1 MATRRTTNSPADS
14 PRDALRA
21 SPANPFQQIAFE
33 RRDLQGM
40 TPGGGPKKEFVAIDA
55 AYRQA
60 LAATLDGATQQVTAQ
75 MQAHPH
81 LLAPLVFRLRH
92 QAIAKSHRPL
102 KVVEES
108 GLVSAGHERVEE
120 MLVGALG
127 GSITAL
133 RSVILER
140 NTKEIRANL
149 SAIVRIDPWGR
160 AQRNPEGTLAIQEQG
175 RALLRFFRYGSDAAN
190 ANLFQAVRGLF
201 SHLGLKHRFF
211 RQGRHGWFYASLL
224 DVSDVGEDKFD
235 ELLNF
240 PGLRRMMPEPRL
252 LPTATV
258 PGTAPGARP
267 PAASPRRLAEPI
279 AGLPTVAVFDTGTA
293 ATATD
298 LRPWIV
304 GTKTYVLPPDTD
316 HQHGTNVASLV
327 AGAHGLNSAHEDLPR
342 LGAMVFD
349 VCGLESAGGGYVGD
363 LILRLEDAI
372 RSRPDIRVWNL
383 SLGTPSGCD
392 EQTFSEF
399 AQALDQL
406 SDQYNVLFVVAAGN
420 YLTEPRRTWP
430 SLATLEDRVSSPGEA
445 VRALTV
451 GSICH
456 VGAPDAL
463 NEPGEPAA
471 YSRRGPGPVFT
482 PKPDIVHL
490 GGGVHAPWSAGAA
503 SIAVLTSANTPARG
517 FGTSY
522 AAPIASSMAAH
533 AWDAIAGGTA
543 LEPKP
548 ALIKALM
555 VHAAQLSSPAY
566 TPWERRYYGAGLP
579 AEVLS
584 ALYDRDDS
592 FTLIF
597 ESRLVPSVRW
607 RKAPY
612 PIPAGLMRDGKLR
625 GEVIITAVYAPPLD
639 GNAGA
644 EYVRANVELSFGT
657 LDGDN
662 IHSKVPLKGED
673 GTDGYEAAQVEH
685 GGKWAPV
692 KVHRK
697 VFPNGVAGETWAL
710 QARMFLRE
718 FEPALAEGL
727 SVYIICTLRSLDGD
741 PEIHAQG
748 LRALA
753 ATNWVRQDLPVRV
766 PIQARV

>member
-1 MATRRTTNSPADS
+1 MATRRTTNIQADPHRPMS
-14 PRDALRA
+14 RP

-33 RRDLQGM
+33 RRDLQGIK
-40 TPGGGPKKEFVAIDA
+40 PGGGPKKEFVQVDV
-55 AYRQA
+55 AYREA
-60 LAATLDGATQQVTAQ
+60 LAATLDAATQELSAQ
-75 MQAHPH
+75 MRAHPH
-81 LLAPLVFRLRH
+81 LLAPLVLRLRH
-92 QAIAKSHRPL
+92 EAIAKSHRPL
-102 KVVEES
+102 KVADEA
-108 GLVSAGHERVEE
+108 GLVPAGHERVEE
-120 MLVGALG
+120 MLVGAHS

-140 NTKEIRANL
+140 NIKEIRANL
-149 SAIVRIDPWGR
+149 SAIVRIEPWGR
-160 AQRNPEGTLAIQEQG
+160 AQRNPEGTLAVQQQG
-175 RALLRFFRYGSDAAN
+175 RALLRFFRYGNDAAN
-190 ANLFQAVRGLF
+190 ANLFQAVRALF

-211 RQGRHGWFYASLL
+211 RQGRSAWFYASLL
-224 DVSDVGEDKFD
+224 DMSNVGDEKF
-235 ELLNF
+235 EALLNF
-240 PGLRRMMPEPRL
+240 PGLRRLMPEPRL
-252 LPTATV
+252 LPAASV
-258 PGTAPGARP
+258 APAGGV
-267 PAASPRRLAEPI
+267 PAALPPFAVPV

-293 ATATD
+293 AGATD

-327 AGAHGLNSAHEDLPR
+327 AGAHSLNEAHQDLPP
-342 LGAMVFD
+342 LGAMVYD

-372 RSRPDIRVWNL
+372 RNRPDVRIWNL
-383 SLGTPSGCD
+383 SLGTPHGCD
-392 EQTFSEF
+392 GQTFSEF
-399 AQALDQL
+399 AQALDQM
-406 SDQYNVLFVVAAGN
+406 SDQYDVLFVVAAGN
-420 YLTEPRRTWP
+420 YVNEPRRTWP
-430 SLATLEDRVSSPGEA
+430 SLATLQDQVSCPGES

-456 VGAPDAL
+456 VGASDAL
-463 NEPGEPAA
+463 NEAGEPAA

-482 PKPDIVHL
+482 PKPDIVHV
-490 GGGVHAPWSAGAA
+490 GGGVHAPWNSGSA
-503 SIAVLTSANTPARG
+503 SVAVLTPHNAPARG

-533 AWDAIAGGTA
+533 AWEAVAGGTGLTA
-543 LEPKP
+543 KP

-555 VHAAQLSSPAY
+555 IHAAQLSSPPY

-579 AEVLS
+579 KDVLA

-612 PIPAGLMRDGKLR
+612 PIPAGLMHEGKLR

-657 LDGDN
+657 LEGDN

-673 GTDGYEAAQVEH
+673 GSDGYESAQVEH

-697 VFPNGVAGETWAL
+697 AFTNGVEGDTWAL

-718 FEPALAEGL
+718 FEPALAEGAT
-727 SVYIICTLRSLDGD
+727 VYILCTLRSLEGD
-741 PEIHAQG
+741 PQIHAQG

-753 ATNWVRQDLPVRV
+753 ATNWVRSDLPVRL
-766 PIQARV
+766 PIQALV

>member
-1 MATRRTTNSPADS
+1 MGTRRTTNSPADPQRPVPRPS
-14 PRDALRA
+14 PG
-21 SPANPFQQIAFE
+21 NPFQQIMFE

-40 TPGGGPKKEFVAIDA
+40 KTGGGPKREFVVVDA
-55 AYRQA
+55 AYREA
-60 LAATLDGATQQVTAQ
+60 LAASLDDAAQQVFSQ

-81 LLAPLVFRLRH
+81 LLAPLMFRLR
-92 QAIAKSHRPL
+92 QEAIAKSHRPVKL
-102 KVVEES
+102 AEES

-120 MLVGALG
+120 MLVGAHA
-127 GSITAL
+127 GSIAAL

-140 NTKEIRANL
+140 DIKAVRANL
-149 SAIVRIDPWGR
+149 SAIVRIEPWGR
-160 AQRNPEGTLAIQEQG
+160 AQRNPEGTLAVQQQG
-175 RALLRFFRYGSDAAN
+175 RALLRFFRYGNDAAN
-190 ANLFQAVRGLF
+190 ARLFDGVRGLLA
-201 SHLGLKHRFF
+201 HLGLKHRFF

-224 DVSDVGEDKFD
+224 DLSNVNEEKFD
-235 ELLNF
+235 ELLSF
-240 PGLRRMMPEPRL
+240 PGLRRLLPEPRL
-252 LPTATV
+252 FPMATATAGTGAV
-258 PGTAPGARP
+258 TAPNMP
-267 PAASPRRLAEPI
+267 PPM

-293 ATATD
+293 AAATD
-298 LRPWIV
+298 LRPWV
-304 GTKTYVLPPDTD
+304 VRTKTYVLPPDTD

-327 AGAHGLNSAHEDLPR
+327 AGARGLNAGHGDLPPM
-342 LGAMVFD
+342 GAMVYD
-349 VCGLESAGGGYVGD
+349 VCGLESASGGYVGD
-363 LILRLEDAI
+363 IILRLEDAI
-372 RSRPDIRVWNL
+372 RDRPDVRVWNL
-383 SLGTPSGCD
+383 SLGTSFGCD

-399 AQALDQL
+399 AQTLDQL

-430 SLATLEDRVSSPGEA
+430 ALATLQDQVSCPGES

-456 VGAPDAL
+456 IGAPDAL
-463 NEPGEPAA
+463 NEAGEPAA

-482 PKPDIVHL
+482 PKPDIVHV
-490 GGGVHAPWSAGAA
+490 GGGVHAPWSSGAA
-503 SIAVLTSANTPARG
+503 SVAVLTSSNAPARG
-517 FGTSY
+517 FGTSF

-533 AWDAIAGGTA
+533 AWDAIAGGTGLTA
-543 LEPKP
+543 TP
-548 ALIKALM
+548 ALVKALM
-555 VHAAQLSSPAY
+555 IHAAQLSSPPY

-579 AEVLS
+579 KDVVA

-597 ESRLVPSVRW
+597 ESRLVPSLRW

-612 PIPAGLMRDGKLR
+612 PIPSGLMQDGKFR

-673 GTDGYEAAQVEH
+673 GTDGYESAQVEH

-697 VFPNGVAGETWAL
+697 VFTNGIGGETWAL

-727 SVYIICTLRSLDGD
+727 TVYILCTLRSLDGD
-741 PEIHAQG
+741 SEIHAQG
-748 LRALA
+748 MRALMS
-753 ATNWVRQDLPVRV
+753 TNWVRQDLPVRV
-766 PIQARV
+766 PVQALT

>member
-14 PRDALRA
+14 QRTAPRP
-21 SPANPFQQIAFE
+21 STANPFQQIAFE

-40 TPGGGPKKEFVAIDA
+40 KTGGGPRKEFVAVDT
-55 AYRQA
+55 AYREA
-60 LAATLDGATQQVTAQ
+60 LVASLDVATQQVAAQ
-75 MQAHPH
+75 MQTHPH

-92 QAIAKSHRPL
+92 EAIAKSHRPV
-102 KVVEES
+102 KIVEES
-108 GLVSAGHERVEE
+108 GLVPAGHERVEE
-120 MLVGALG
+120 MLVGANG

-140 NTKEIRANL
+140 DIKEIRANL
-149 SAIVRIDPWGR
+149 SAIERIEPWGR
-160 AQRNPEGTLAIQEQG
+160 SQRNPEGTLAVQQQG
-175 RALLRFFRYGSDAAN
+175 RALLRFFRYGNDAAN
-190 ANLFQAVRGLF
+190 ANLFQAVRSLF

-224 DVSDVGEDKFD
+224 DVSNVGVDKFD
-235 ELLNF
+235 ELLSF
-240 PGLRRMMPEPRL
+240 PGLRRLMPEPRL
-252 LPTATV
+252 LPAATV
-258 PGTAPGARP
+258 PVANSAGAVP
-267 PAASPRRLAEPI
+267 SRLAAPI

-293 ATATD
+293 AAAID

-304 GTKTYVLPPDTD
+304 ETKTYVLPPETD

-327 AGAHGLNSAHEDLPR
+327 ACAHGLNGAHEDLPT
-342 LGAMVFD
+342 LGAMVYD

-372 RSRPDIRVWNL
+372 RSRPDVRIWNL
-383 SLGTPSGCD
+383 SLGTVYGCD

-399 AQALDQL
+399 AQTLDQL
-406 SDQYNVLFVVAAGN
+406 SDQHDVLFVVAAGN
-420 YLTEPRRTWP
+420 YLNEPRRTWP
-430 SLATLEDRVSSPGEA
+430 SLASLQDQVSCPGES

-456 VGAPDAL
+456 TGAPDAL
-463 NEPGEPAA
+463 NDAGEPAA

-490 GGGVHAPWSAGAA
+490 GGGVHTPWNSGAA
-503 SIAVLTSANTPARG
+503 SVAVLTANNASARG
-517 FGTSY
+517 FGTSF

-533 AWDAIAGGTA
+533 AWDSIAGGTA
-543 LEPKP
+543 LTPKP
-548 ALIKALM
+548 ALIKALL
-555 VHAAQLSSPAY
+555 VHAAQLSSPPY

-579 AEVLS
+579 KDVLA
-584 ALYDRDDS
+584 ALYDREDS

-673 GTDGYEAAQVEH
+673 GLDGYESAQVEH

-697 VFPNGVAGETWAL
+697 VFANGIAGDTWAL

-727 SVYIICTLRSLDGD
+727 TVYILCTLRSLDGD
-741 PEIHAQG
+741 AEIHAQG

-753 ATNWVRQDLPVRV
+753 ETNWVRQDLPVRV
-766 PIQARV
+766 PIQALA

>member
-1 MATRRTTNSPADS
+1 MVTRRTTNSPADPQRPV
-14 PRDALRA
+14 PRP
-21 SPANPFQQIAFE
+21 SPANPFQQITFE

-40 TPGGGPKKEFVAIDA
+40 KTGGGPKREFVVVDT
-55 AYRQA
+55 AYREA
-60 LAATLDGATQQVTAQ
+60 LAATLDGAAQQVVAQ

-92 QAIAKSHRPL
+92 EAIAKSHRPV
-102 KVVEES
+102 KVMEES
-108 GLVSAGHERVEE
+108 GLVPAGHERVEE
-120 MLVGALG
+120 MLVGAHG
-127 GSITAL
+127 GSIAAL

-140 NTKEIRANL
+140 DTKEIRANL
-149 SAIVRIDPWGR
+149 SAIVRIEPWGR
-160 AQRNPEGTLAIQEQG
+160 GQRNPEGTLAVQQQG
-175 RALLRFFRYGSDAAN
+175 RALLRFFRYSNDAAN
-190 ANLFQAVRGLF
+190 ARLFEAVRGLF

-224 DVSDVGEDKFD
+224 DVSSVDEEKFD
-235 ELLNF
+235 ELLSF
-240 PGLRRMMPEPRL
+240 PGLRRLMPEPRL
-252 LPTATV
+252 LPAATGLAGAGAGV
-258 PGTAPGARP
+258 APQL
-267 PAASPRRLAEPI
+267 SMPI

-293 ATATD
+293 AAAAD
-298 LRPWIV
+298 LRPWVV

-327 AGAHGLNSAHEDLPR
+327 AGAHGLNAGHGDLPT
-342 LGAMVFD
+342 LGAMVYD

-363 LILRLEDAI
+363 IILRLEDAI
-372 RSRPDIRVWNL
+372 RDRPDVRIWNL
-383 SLGTPSGCD
+383 SLGTSFGCD

-399 AQALDQL
+399 AQTLDQL

-430 SLATLEDRVSSPGEA
+430 VLVTLEDQVSCPGES

-456 VGAPDAL
+456 IGAPDAL
-463 NEPGEPAA
+463 NEVGEPAA

-482 PKPDIVHL
+482 PKPDIVHV
-490 GGGVHAPWSAGAA
+490 GGGVHAPWNSGAA
-503 SIAVLTSANTPARG
+503 SVAVLTSSNAPARG
-517 FGTSY
+517 FGTSF
-522 AAPIASSMAAH
+522 ATPIASSMAAH
-533 AWDAIAGGTA
+533 AWDAIAGGTGLTA
-543 LEPKP
+543 TPSLV
-548 ALIKALM
+548 KALM
-555 VHAAQLSSPAY
+555 IHAAQLTSPPY

-579 AEVLS
+579 KDVVA

-597 ESRLVPSVRW
+597 ESRLVPSLRW

-612 PIPAGLMRDGKLR
+612 PIPAGLMHDGKFR

-639 GNAGA
+639 GNAGS

-673 GTDGYEAAQVEH
+673 GTDGYESAQVEH

-697 VFPNGVAGETWAL
+697 VFTNGIGGETWAL
-710 QARMFLRE
+710 QARMFMRE

-727 SVYIICTLRSLDGD
+727 TVYILCTLRSLDGD

-748 LRALA
+748 MRALA

-766 PIQARV
+766 PVQALA

>member
-1 MATRRTTNSPADS
+1 MKT
-14 PRDALRA
+14 
-21 SPANPFQQIAFE
+21 
-33 RRDLQGM
+33 
-40 TPGGGPKKEFVAIDA
+40 GGGPKTEFVLVDS
-55 AYRQA
+55 AYREA
-60 LAATLDGATQQVTAQ
+60 LAGTLDRAAQQVVGQ

-81 LLAPLVFRLRH
+81 LLVPLMFRLRH
-92 QAIAKSHRPL
+92 KAIAKSHRPV

-108 GLVSAGHERVEE
+108 GLVPAGHERVEE
-120 MLVGALG
+120 MLVGAHG
-127 GSITAL
+127 ASIAAL

-140 NTKEIRANL
+140 DIKEIRANL
-149 SAIVRIDPWGR
+149 SAIERIEPWGR
-160 AQRNPEGTLAIQEQG
+160 AQRNPEGTLAVLQQG
-175 RALLRFFRYGSDAAN
+175 RALLRFFRYGNDAAN
-190 ANLFQAVRGLF
+190 ARLFDAVRGLF
-201 SHLGLKHRFF
+201 THLGLKHRFF

-224 DVSDVGEDKFD
+224 DVSNVNEEKFD
-235 ELLNF
+235 ELLSF
-240 PGLRRMMPEPRL
+240 PGLRRLMPEPRL

-258 PGTAPGARP
+258 PAGAGAGIAPHL
-267 PAASPRRLAEPI
+267 AAPI

-293 ATATD
+293 AAATD
-298 LRPWIV
+298 LRPWVV

-316 HQHGTNVASLV
+316 HQHGTHVASLV
-327 AGAHGLNSAHEDLPR
+327 AGAHGLNDGHGDLPP
-342 LGAMVFD
+342 LGALVYD

-363 LILRLEDAI
+363 IILRLEDAI
-372 RSRPDIRVWNL
+372 RDRPDVRIWNL
-383 SLGTPSGCD
+383 SLGTSYGCD

-406 SDQYNVLFVVAAGN
+406 SDQYSVLFVVAAGN
-420 YLTEPRRTWP
+420 YLAEPRRTWP
-430 SLATLEDRVSSPGEA
+430 ALASLEDQVSCPGES

-456 VGAPDAL
+456 IGAPDAL
-463 NEPGEPAA
+463 NEAGEPAA

-482 PKPDIVHL
+482 PKPDIVHV
-490 GGGVHAPWSAGAA
+490 GGGVHAPWNSGAT
-503 SIAVLTSANTPARG
+503 SVAVLTTSNAPGRG
-517 FGTSY
+517 FGTSF
-522 AAPIASSMAAH
+522 AAPVASSMAAH
-533 AWDAIAGGTA
+533 AWEAIAGGTGLTA
-543 LEPKP
+543 TP
-548 ALIKALM
+548 AMVKALM
-555 VHAAQLSSPAY
+555 IHAAQLSSPPY

-579 AEVLS
+579 RDVLA

-597 ESRLVPSVRW
+597 ESRLVPSLRW

-612 PIPAGLMRDGKLR
+612 PIPAGLMHDGKFR

-657 LDGDN
+657 LDGDS

-673 GTDGYEAAQVEH
+673 GTDGYESAQVEH

-697 VFPNGVAGETWAL
+697 VFANGVGGDTWAL

-727 SVYIICTLRSLDGD
+727 TVYILCTLRSLDGD
-741 PEIHAQG
+741 TEIHAQG
-748 LRALA
+748 MRALA

-766 PIQARV
+766 PVQALA

>member
-1 MATRRTTNSPADS
+1 MATRRTTNSPADPQRPV
-14 PRDALRA
+14 PRP
-21 SPANPFQQIAFE
+21 SPANPIQQIQFE

-40 TPGGGPKKEFVAIDA
+40 KTGGGPKREFVVVDT
-55 AYRQA
+55 AYREA
-60 LAATLDGATQQVTAQ
+60 LAATLDVAAQQVVPQ
-75 MQAHPH
+75 MQAHPN

-92 QAIAKSHRPL
+92 EAIAKSHRPVKL
-102 KVVEES
+102 VEES
-108 GLVSAGHERVEE
+108 GLVPAGHERVEE
-120 MLVGALG
+120 MLVGAH
-127 GSITAL
+127 GSSIAAL

-140 NTKEIRANL
+140 DIKEVRANL
-149 SAIVRIDPWGR
+149 SAIVRIEPWGR
-160 AQRNPEGTLAIQEQG
+160 AQRNPEGTLAVQEQG
-175 RALLRFFRYGSDAAN
+175 RALLRFFRYGNDAAN
-190 ANLFQAVRGLF
+190 ARLFEAVRGLF
-201 SHLGLKHRFF
+201 AHLGLKHRFF

-224 DVSDVGEDKFD
+224 DVSNVNEEKFD
-235 ELLNF
+235 ELLDF
-240 PGLRRMMPEPRL
+240 PGLRRLMPEPRL
-252 LPTATV
+252 LPMA
-258 PGTAPGARP
+258 TAPASGAE
-267 PAASPRRLAEPI
+267 AAAPLLAAPL

-293 ATATD
+293 AAAAD
-298 LRPWIV
+298 LRPWVV

-327 AGAHGLNSAHEDLPR
+327 AGAHGLNGAHGDLPP
-342 LGAMVFD
+342 LGAMVYD
-349 VCGLESAGGGYVGD
+349 VCGLESAAGGYVGD
-363 LILRLEDAI
+363 ILLRLEDAI
-372 RSRPDIRVWNL
+372 RDRPDVRVWNL
-383 SLGTPSGCD
+383 SLGTPFGCD

-399 AQALDQL
+399 AQTLDQF

-430 SLATLEDRVSSPGEA
+430 VIGTLEDQVSCPGES

-456 VGAPDAL
+456 IGAPDAL
-463 NEPGEPAA
+463 NEAGEPAA

-482 PKPDIVHL
+482 PKPDIVHI
-490 GGGVHAPWSAGAA
+490 GGGVHAPWSAGAT
-503 SIAVLTSANTPARG
+503 SVAVLTSGNARARG
-517 FGTSY
+517 FGTSF

-533 AWDAIAGGTA
+533 AWDAIAGGTGLTA
-543 LEPKP
+543 TP
-548 ALIKALM
+548 ALVKALM
-555 VHAAQLSSPAY
+555 IHAAQLSSPPY

-579 AEVLS
+579 KDVVA

-597 ESRLVPSVRW
+597 ESRLVPSLRW

-612 PIPAGLMRDGKLR
+612 PIPAGLLHDGKFR

-673 GTDGYEAAQVEH
+673 GTDGYESAQVEH

-697 VFPNGVAGETWAL
+697 VFSNGIGGDTWAL

-727 SVYIICTLRSLDGD
+727 TVYILCTLRSLDGD

-748 LRALA
+748 MRALA

-766 PIQARV
+766 PVQALA